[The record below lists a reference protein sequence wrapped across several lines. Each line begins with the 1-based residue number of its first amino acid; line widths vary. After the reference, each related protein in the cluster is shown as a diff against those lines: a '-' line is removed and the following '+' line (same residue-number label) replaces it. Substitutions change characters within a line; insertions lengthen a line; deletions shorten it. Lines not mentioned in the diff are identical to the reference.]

1 MKSGVWGVFFFISAR
16 PFLKMWVQSRR
27 FFVFLSMDGM
37 SAVRFM
43 GGCVFLSMDGVSAV
57 RFMGGCVARHIVM
70 RSGMRSGM
78 HAKKTL

>member
-1 MKSGVWGVFFFISAR
+1 MHISVGQFATRSPVKSGVWGVFFFISAR

-27 FFVFLSMDGM
+27 FF
-37 SAVRFM
+37 
-43 GGCVFLSMDGVSAV
+43 VFLSMDGVSAV